1 MYTAMRAQK
10 LFLTGKNTLEWRY
23 VIEEKS
29 KEMEYFIHRY
39 RMVTVKE
46 NLQERNFISIV
57 SEELQ
62 SRFQLFLFLEE
73 RNYHAWS
80 HI

>member
-29 KEMEYFIHRY
+29 KDMEYFIHRY

-62 SRFQLFLFLEE
+62 SRLQLFLFLEE

>member
-10 LFLTGKNTLEWRY
+10 LFLIGKNTLEWRY
-23 VIEEKS
+23 VTEEKS

-62 SRFQLFLFLEE
+62 SRLQLFLFLEE

>member
-10 LFLTGKNTLEWRY
+10 LFLIGKNTLEWRY

-29 KEMEYFIHRY
+29 KEMEYFIHSY

-62 SRFQLFLFLEE
+62 SRLQLFLFLEE

>member
-1 MYTAMRAQK
+1 
-10 LFLTGKNTLEWRY
+10 
-23 VIEEKS
+23 
-29 KEMEYFIHRY
+29 MEYFIHRY

-62 SRFQLFLFLEE
+62 SRLQLFLFLEE
-73 RNYHAWS
+73 RNYHA
-80 HI
+80 

>member
-62 SRFQLFLFLEE
+62 SRLQLFLFLEE